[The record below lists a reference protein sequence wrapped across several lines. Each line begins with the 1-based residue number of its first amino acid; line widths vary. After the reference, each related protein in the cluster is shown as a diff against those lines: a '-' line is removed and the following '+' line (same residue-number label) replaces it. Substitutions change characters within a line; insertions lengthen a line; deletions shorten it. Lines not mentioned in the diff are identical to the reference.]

1 MHGPVCP
8 SEGKN
13 KQPPDT
19 WWAAKAKR
27 ILHPVQHRIIE
38 VLWGAA
44 MPLDA
49 VELAV
54 MVGHKSIDD
63 HLDRLLAIQ
72 AIAYAGD
79 AVPPRDKMRPTFQL
93 VDE

>member
-1 MHGPVCP
+1 MCGSARS
-8 SEGKN
+8 SEGKS
-13 KQPPDT
+13 KQPPDE

-54 MVGHKSIDD
+54 MVGHKSIDE
-63 HLDRLLAIQ
+63 HLDRLLAIH

-79 AVPPRDKMRPTFQL
+79 AVPPRDQMGPTFQL
-93 VDE
+93 VA